1 MDPGGFVKPL
11 HPSSTAAARTGPEST
26 IQMHDEIFNLESRL
40 TVEIAEK
47 RKVQRGRLAKLSLR
61 SLRSLRFKVLHAVV

>member
-1 MDPGGFVKPL
+1 
-11 HPSSTAAARTGPEST
+11 
-26 IQMHDEIFNLESRL
+26 MHDEIFNLESRL